1 MTDDAYAVIS
11 EQYRR
16 ESRERMIVPLPK
28 GFYTECALYIDTLS
42 NRATAMRDSGSTDGD
57 DYSELMERLMA
68 VNRLASDLRRIRM
81 EKISRM
87 AMFAASGGVP
97 DTSPLSEDELEL
109 FRSYRDSAKR
119 HLGKVLG

>member
-28 GFYTECALYIDTLS
+28 GFYTECALHIDTLS
-42 NRATAMRDSGSTDGD
+42 NRATAMRDS
-57 DYSELMERLMA
+57 R
-68 VNRLASDLRRIRM
+68 VSDLRRIRM